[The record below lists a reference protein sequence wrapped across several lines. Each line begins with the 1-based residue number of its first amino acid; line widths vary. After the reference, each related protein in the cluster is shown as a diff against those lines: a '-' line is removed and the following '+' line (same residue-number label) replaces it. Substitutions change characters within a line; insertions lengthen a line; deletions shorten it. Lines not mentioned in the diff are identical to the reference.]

1 MPDEGLRRLSHRSH
15 TIEHRVW
22 VDVRLRF
29 PGMRFRDLGPLRIE
43 QDSLPRPVGGTRLE
57 ALVGVLLVRTGEA
70 VPTSTIVEAI
80 WGPRPPDRAL
90 ASLDS
95 LLWRLRR
102 VLEPDRAPR
111 APSELLLSEDRGYR
125 LAVDDGDVDSR
136 ALATATTAV
145 ADALAVGDVGNAFET
160 SERALGAWR
169 GRPYDGLSSWDGW
182 DPARARLEEL
192 HVDVQQHRVEAL
204 LGLGQPER
212 AVSDLRPLLE
222 AHPFR
227 ERLWEQQMLGLYRA
241 GRQAAALAVFDEA
254 RRVLGSEL
262 GVDPGPGLVALHRRI
277 LVHDPALDA
286 GAPRST
292 PSATRPR
299 IGLPRRRAALV
310 GREED
315 RAAIGKLLHP
325 GAVVTLTG
333 PVGAGKTRLALG
345 VAEDVAERFAG
356 GVWFV
361 DLSAIGEPA
370 RIAGHVATVAGIEV
384 VPGTGTVDALAAFTR
399 ARPVLLVLDNCEH
412 LGPAVA
418 VLLDALLA
426 GDPALTVLSTS
437 REPLDV
443 EGEHVREVA
452 PLAVPE
458 GAQRRE
464 LAASPA
470 VTLFLARLSPV
481 PDPATMADDDR
492 RAVAETCQL
501 TGGLPLALELAAARA
516 RVYSLP
522 EVADMLRAH
531 PIALGN
537 PTRAESR
544 HASLRT
550 AIEDNHRLATPDE
563 RIVHRRL
570 AVLPGGFTHEAAT
583 AVCALPPL
591 SGDRVPDLL
600 AGLVRRSLLRTTPP
614 ADAQDH
620 TRFHQLAP
628 LRAHADEALRRDAH
642 EERQVRAARDR
653 WVFDAIAD
661 GPRIGRPGQ
670 ARWYHWL
677 DENWTTVAAVLA
689 DVLPTSADGPADA
702 CEEGLTAVSRLVV
715 YWYQRE
721 RSADAM
727 HWLPRAADLARSG
740 AVDPFVAAAASTAHS
755 TWLALHQDMTTA
767 RPGLE
772 AGLETLSSCAVDR
785 RPDAA
790 EVLLAAAAGAWVGD
804 DYVVARRLADAGRT
818 LGETLADPHI
828 TLVARAV
835 HAATGLFLEGPAA
848 ARDAA
853 VAVGED
859 NARAGNDLVALF
871 VALTHAVAALLESD
885 PRAGLRW
892 SSEILRIQR
901 RSGARDHGDTLEQR
915 AGHHLNAHEPL
926 EAARCYGAARA
937 MHTRVG
943 RSWPRHPGTTER
955 LATVREQLGEVVY
968 AEALASGERLAAH
981 PDLEVWLG

>member
-1 MPDEGLRRLSHRSH
+1 
-15 TIEHRVW
+15 
-22 VDVRLRF
+22 
-29 PGMRFRDLGPLRIE
+29 MRFRDLGPLWIE
-43 QDSLPRPVGGTRLE
+43 QDGLPRPVGGTRLE
-57 ALVGVLLVRTGEA
+57 ALVGVLLVRIGEA
-70 VPTSTIVEAI
+70 VPTATIVEAV
-80 WGPRPPDRAL
+80 WGPQPPERAL

-111 APSELLLSEDRGYR
+111 APSELLLSGDRGYR
-125 LAVDDGDVDSR
+125 LAVDDDDVDSR
-136 ALATATTAV
+136 AFATATGAV
-145 ADALAVGDVGNAFET
+145 ADALAVGDLGTAVET
-160 SERALGAWR
+160 SDRALGAWR

-182 DPARARLEEL
+182 APARARLEEL
-192 HVDVQQHRVEAL
+192 HVDLAQHRIEAL

-277 LVHDPALDA
+277 LVHDPALDETA
-286 GAPRST
+286 
-292 PSATRPR
+292 PSAVPRPR
-299 IGLPRRRAALV
+299 IGLPRRRPALV

-345 VAEDVAERFAG
+345 VAEDVAERFLG

-361 DLSAIGEPA
+361 DLSAIGEPS
-370 RIAGHVATVAGIEV
+370 RIAGHVAAVAGVEV
-384 VPGTGTVDALAAFTR
+384 VPGTRTVDALTAFTR
-399 ARPVLLVLDNCEH
+399 RRPVLLVLDNCEH

-418 VLLDALLA
+418 VLLDELLA
-426 GDPALTVLSTS
+426 GDPALTVLGTS

-458 GAQRRE
+458 GDRARD

-470 VTLFLARLSPV
+470 AALFLARLAPV

-492 RAVAETCQL
+492 RGVAETCRL

-522 EVADMLRAH
+522 EVADMLAAH

-544 HASLRT
+544 HASLRA

-591 SGDRVPDLL
+591 SGERVPDLL

-628 LRAHADEALRRDAH
+628 LRAHAEEALRRDAH

-653 WVFDAIAD
+653 WVFDAIAA

-677 DENWTTVAAVLA
+677 DEHEGTVAAVLSDA
-689 DVLPTSADGPADA
+689 LPEPGGGPVARDR
-702 CEEGLTAVSRLVV
+702 GGPHGRRPPGRLLVPARA
-715 YWYQRE
+715 QRGRGATGSPAPP
-721 RSADAM
+721 RSPA
-727 HWLPRAADLARSG
+727 P
-740 AVDPFVAAAASTAHS
+740 AASTRSSPPAR
-755 TWLALHQDMTTA
+755 A
-767 RPGLE
+767 RPTAPGSRS
-772 AGLETLSSCAVDR
+772 T
-785 RPDAA
+785 
-790 EVLLAAAAGAWVGD
+790 
-804 DYVVARRLADAGRT
+804 RT
-818 LGETLADPHI
+818 
-828 TLVARAV
+828 
-835 HAATGLFLEGPAA
+835 
-848 ARDAA
+848 
-853 VAVGED
+853 
-859 NARAGNDLVALF
+859 
-871 VALTHAVAALLESD
+871 
-885 PRAGLRW
+885 
-892 SSEILRIQR
+892 
-901 RSGARDHGDTLEQR
+901 
-915 AGHHLNAHEPL
+915 
-926 EAARCYGAARA
+926 
-937 MHTRVG
+937 
-943 RSWPRHPGTTER
+943 
-955 LATVREQLGEVVY
+955 
-968 AEALASGERLAAH
+968 
-981 PDLEVWLG
+981 